1 MGLRQS
7 FRFQFQSEDEVRT
20 FLRSFSHSAVI
31 TESPDFFVFSQLPGQ
46 PKFTFDC
53 ELIPDGINSDRAGE
67 YFPFLG
73 EFVETITGCFGQV
86 EIEDL

>member
-7 FRFQFQSEDEVRT
+7 FRFQFQTENDVRT
-20 FLRSFSHSAVI
+20 FLRSFSQRVVI

-46 PKFTFDC
+46 PEFTFDC
-53 ELIPDGINSDRAGE
+53 ELVPDGINSDRAGK

-73 EFVETITGCFGQV
+73 EFVEAITGRFGQV